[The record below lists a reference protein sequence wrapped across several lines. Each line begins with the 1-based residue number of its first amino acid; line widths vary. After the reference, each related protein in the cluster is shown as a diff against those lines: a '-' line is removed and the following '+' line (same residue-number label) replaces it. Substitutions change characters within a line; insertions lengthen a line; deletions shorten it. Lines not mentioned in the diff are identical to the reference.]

1 MKEQL
6 ERKQGEEAATGGR
19 RLRYFRVVMAATA
32 VSYLLFGWMYKAY
45 LPGSFPMSMTQRI
58 GAALFFL
65 ALLSLT
71 FLSTR
76 AREKVVSLMYLGA
89 AGAVFHLV
97 YFAFL
102 NNYQLNYALSLIIV
116 IIVVNF
122 LLPADG
128 RLKWLN
134 LAIFFGAGVSV
145 FFVPEPT
152 FNRWVYVI
160 SLASISVISYL
171 LTNTK
176 RRARREYERL
186 FYDSPT
192 GLVRAD
198 SEGEV
203 QNFNKKLKEIVEP
216 PSAEEL
222 SGLNIFDVL
231 GYEGGGEESVEN
243 REKRIKFPWGN
254 RLWVDYSVKPLN
266 ENPNTSSDV
275 IIACRDVTERKE
287 VEDRIEYMTY
297 HDNLTGLYNRSFYEE
312 IIEGF
317 NSVGQYPLSV
327 LFIDLDKLKL
337 VNDAFGH
344 KVGDELL
351 TAAAEVIQGS
361 CREEDLVFRWGG
373 DEIIILL
380 PNTEARE
387 RKKVRERILS
397 NGQEAEFEPI
407 ELRFSIGG
415 GTARW
420 SQKKEKLDYLLQ
432 EAEEDM
438 YERKLEKQEE
448 VSREILAWIE
458 ERIEEKSDY
467 VMQHSR
473 RVEEL
478 ARQLGEELGMEKE
491 EVENLGKAARYHD
504 IGKVAQDE
512 QTLQKF
518 YRDLTEEEKEEL
530 KTHCNI
536 GYQIAKELRPLSG
549 VASAILQHHEWWDG
563 SGYPK
568 GAAGEEIP
576 YKARIISVVNAY
588 DAKTAPQS
596 NQEKRVPEK
605 EAIDELKKM
614 SGKMFDPSIVDS
626 FLSLIRSPETG

>member
-6 ERKQGEEAATGGR
+6 GQKQGREEATGGR
-19 RLRYFRVVMAATA
+19 RLRYFRVVLAAA
-32 VSYLLFGWMYKAY
+32 AASYLLFGWIYKAY
-45 LPGSFPMSMTQRI
+45 LPGSFPMPMMQRI
-58 GAALFFL
+58 GAAIFFL
-65 ALLSLT
+65 SLLFLT

-128 RLKWLN
+128 RLKWFN
-134 LAIFFGAGVSV
+134 LALVVGAGTSV

-176 RRARREYERL
+176 RRARKEYERL

-192 GLVRAD
+192 GLIRTD

-203 QNFNKKLKEIVEP
+203 QNFNKKLKEIVDP
-216 PSAEEL
+216 PSVESL
-222 SGLNIFDVL
+222 SDQNIFDVL
-231 GYEGGGEESVEN
+231 GYEGRENESVEN

-254 RLWVDYSVKPLN
+254 SLWVDYSIKPLN
-266 ENPNTSSDV
+266 QNPDSASDV

-287 VEDRIEYMTY
+287 AEDRIEYMTY
-297 HDNLTGLYNRSFYEE
+297 HDKLTGLYNRSFYEE
-312 IIEGF
+312 VIDGF

-327 LFIDLDKLKL
+327 LFIDVDKLKL
-337 VNDAFGH
+337 INDAFGH
-344 KVGDELL
+344 KVGDKLL
-351 TAAAEVIQGS
+351 TTASEVIQGS

-380 PNTEARE
+380 PNTEAEERE
-387 RKKVRERILS
+387 KIRERILT
-397 NGQEAEFEPI
+397 NGKEVEFEPI
-407 ELRFSIGG
+407 KLRFSIGG
-415 GTARW
+415 AAARW
-420 SQKKEKLDYLLQ
+420 SKKKENLDYLLQ

-438 YERKLEKQEE
+438 YEKKLEKQEE
-448 VSREILAWIE
+448 VSREILARIE
-458 ERIEEKSDY
+458 KKIEEKSDY
-467 VMQHSR
+467 VIQHSC

-491 EVENLGKAARYHD
+491 EMEKLGKAARYHD
-504 IGKVAQDE
+504 IGKVAEDE

-536 GYQIAKELRPLSG
+536 GYQIAKELRQLSG
-549 VASAILQHHEWWDG
+549 VARAILQHHEWWDG

-568 GAAGEEIP
+568 GAAGEDIP
-576 YKARIISVVNAY
+576 YKSRIISVVNAY
-588 DAKTAPQS
+588 DAMTGTQS
-596 NQEKRVPEK
+596 EVERNIPKNKALDKIEEMAGTR
-605 EAIDELKKM
+605 L
-614 SGKMFDPSIVDS
+614 DPAIVDS
-626 FLSLIRSPETG
+626 FLSLVRSPESG

>member
-6 ERKQGEEAATGGR
+6 GRKQREEGVTGGR
-19 RLRYFRVVMAATA
+19 RLRYFRVVLAAA
-32 VSYLLFGWMYKAY
+32 AASYLLFGWIYKAY
-45 LPGSFPMSMTQRI
+45 LPGNFPMPMPQRI

-65 ALLSLT
+65 SLITLT
-71 FLSTR
+71 FLSKR
-76 AREKVVSLMYLGA
+76 ARKKVVSLMYLGA

-128 RLKWLN
+128 RLKWFN
-134 LAIFFGAGVSV
+134 LAIFFGAGVSI

-176 RRARREYERL
+176 RRARKEYERL
-186 FYDSPT
+186 FDDSPT
-192 GLVRAD
+192 GLIRTD

-216 PSAEEL
+216 PSTEEL
-222 SGLNIFDVL
+222 SELNIFDVL
-231 GYEGGGEESVEN
+231 GYEGGEDESVES
-243 REKRIKFPWGN
+243 REKRIKFPWDKS
-254 RLWVDYSVKPLN
+254 LWVDYSVKPLN
-266 ENPNTSSDV
+266 ENPDSSSDV

-287 VEDRIEYMTY
+287 AEDRIEYMTY

-312 IIEGF
+312 VIEGF

-344 KVGDELL
+344 KAGDQLL
-351 TAAAEVIQGS
+351 ITAAEVIQGS

-373 DEIIILL
+373 DEIIVLL
-380 PNTEARE
+380 PDTEARE
-387 RKKVRERILS
+387 RKKVRERILA
-397 NGQEAEFEPI
+397 NGQEVEFEPI
-407 ELRFSIGG
+407 KLRFSIGG
-415 GTARW
+415 ATARW
-420 SQKKEKLDYLLQ
+420 SKKKENLDYLLQ

-438 YERKLEKQEE
+438 YEKKLEKQEE
-448 VSREILAWIE
+448 VSREILARIE
-458 ERIEEKSDY
+458 EKIEEKSDY
-467 VMQHSR
+467 VIQHSC

-478 ARQLGEELGMEKE
+478 ARQLGEELGMENE
-491 EVENLGKAARYHD
+491 EVEKLGQAARYHD
-504 IGKVAQDE
+504 IGKVAKDE
-512 QTLQKF
+512 ETLQKF

-530 KTHCNI
+530 ITHCNI
-536 GYQIAKELRPLSG
+536 GYQIAKELRPLSD
-549 VASAILQHHEWWDG
+549 VARTILHHHEWWDG
-563 SGYPK
+563 SGYPR
-568 GAAGEEIP
+568 GTAGEAIP

-588 DAKTAPQS
+588 DAMTAPQS
-596 NQEKRVPEK
+596 NREKRIPEK
-605 EAIDELKKM
+605 EAIGKLKKM
-614 SGKMFDPSIVDS
+614 SGEMLDPRMVDS
-626 FLSLIRSPETG
+626 FLSLVRSPESG